1 MESDGEDS
9 DQNEVFFFT
18 ERIQFKRG
26 YRRNL
31 DRLKSAESADNRVTT
46 NERVYRR
53 ILCRFGVKLKKKT
66 SSTFLDWVCV
76 GTFSKK
82 VGHGWYIFLF
92 WGYLIPF
99 P

>member
-26 YRRNL
+26 YRRNR

-53 ILCRFGVKLKKKT
+53 ILCRFGVKLKKKHLPL
-66 SSTFLDWVCV
+66 FLIGSVLVPFQKKWGMV
-76 GTFSKK
+76 GIYFCF
-82 VGHGWYIFLF
+82 GGI
-92 WGYLIPF
+92 
-99 P
+99 